1 MILREDNTGF
11 VNFPIPGKL
20 IDRID
25 GDKTFIYLV
34 AFDVQDLANKPYI
47 LSNCR
52 LNLQGNLVSDDVS
65 IRKNFQT
72 ISIDELI
79 SEQIDNN
86 EFEMRY
92 FPNSI
97 SDIQQSIPLTTCICL
112 GWNENSYEFKD
123 GVQWVCSFRDLTH
136 EGQKLYYSIK
146 KLHNN
151 KEVRILTFNNI

>member
-1 MILREDNTGF
+1 MLREDNTGF
-11 VNFPIPGKL
+11 VNFPIPGKFV
-20 IDRID
+20 DRID
-25 GDKTFIYLV
+25 SDKTFIYLI
-34 AFDVQDLANKPYI
+34 AFDIQDLTTKPYL

-52 LNLQGNLVSDDVS
+52 LNLPGNLVSDDVS
-65 IRKNFQT
+65 IRKNFNT

-79 SEQIDNN
+79 SEQIDKN

-97 SDIQQSIPLTTCICL
+97 SDIQQSISLITCICL
-112 GWNENSYEFKD
+112 GWNEHSYELKD
-123 GVQWVCSFRDLTH
+123 GEGWICSFRDLTH

>member
-1 MILREDNTGF
+1 MLREDNTGF

-34 AFDVQDLANKPYI
+34 AFDVQDLANKPYL

-52 LNLQGNLVSDDVS
+52 LNLHGNLVSDDVS

-72 ISIDELI
+72 ITIDELI
-79 SEQIDNN
+79 SGQIDNN

-92 FPNSI
+92 FPNSVL
-97 SDIQQSIPLTTCICL
+97 DIQQSIPLTTCICL